1 MLVTCNSVL
10 RTNAKFLVINK
21 CKRSLKPNVSDTV
34 QLSSNCHLS
43 TYLLNHLPS
52 TYLPTYLITSLPVF
66 LPYYMPTFLNPFL
79 STYLCYPFP
88 PQIPVIPLLPT

>member
-43 TYLLNHLPS
+43 TYL
-52 TYLPTYLITSLPVF
+52 PTYLITSLPVF
-66 LPYYMPTFLNPFL
+66 LPYYMPTFLTPFL

>member
-21 CKRSLKPNVSDTV
+21 CKRSLKPDVSDTV

-52 TYLPTYLITSLPVF
+52 TYLPT
-66 LPYYMPTFLNPFL
+66 
-79 STYLCYPFP
+79 
-88 PQIPVIPLLPT
+88 

>member
-1 MLVTCNSVL
+1 MLVTYNSVL

-21 CKRSLKPNVSDTV
+21 CKRSLKPDVSDTV

-52 TYLPTYLITSLPVF
+52 TYLPIYLITSLPVF
-66 LPYYMPTFLNPFL
+66 LTI
-79 STYLCYPFP
+79 C
-88 PQIPVIPLLPT
+88 LPS

>member
-1 MLVTCNSVL
+1 MLVTYNSVL

-21 CKRSLKPNVSDTV
+21 CKRSLKPDVSDTV

-52 TYLPTYLITSLPVF
+52 TYLPIY
-66 LPYYMPTFLNPFL
+66 L
-79 STYLCYPFP
+79 ST
-88 PQIPVIPLLPT
+88 